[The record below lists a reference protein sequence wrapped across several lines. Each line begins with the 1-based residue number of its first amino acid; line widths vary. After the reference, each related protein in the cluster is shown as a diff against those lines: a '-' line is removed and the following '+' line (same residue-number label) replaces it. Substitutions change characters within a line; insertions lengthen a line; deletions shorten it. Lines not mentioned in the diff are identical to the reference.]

1 MVNGINSN
9 TPINS
14 YKNNAVRSA
23 KPDMDAPAFLLQYD
37 EKGVVWDRNE
47 EESDKESETRELAKN
62 GSSSQKFLSGEKN
75 DYKKQT
81 EAENK
86 KSEQPLEFG
95 EFFGSILSKIK
106 SLIAS
111 VLNFVWYGDESKTS
125 EEQGNTKGSPIIKAA
140 DSPQENGTPDA
151 YTVAADADAEAVIK
165 DMIARHDMDGVV
177 DVLTKNH
184 TIQPAHNSTL
194 LTYYNRHGKIVDLSQ
209 TNTGRILHGDRHV
222 KTL

>member
-9 TPINS
+9 NPINS
-14 YKNNAVRSA
+14 YSNTAVRSPKA
-23 KPDMDAPAFLLQYD
+23 DMDAPAFLLQYD

-47 EESDKESETRELAKN
+47 EGSDKESETRESSKN
-62 GSSSQKFLSGEKN
+62 GGSSQKSLSGEKN
-75 DYKKQT
+75 NYKKQT

-95 EFFGSILSKIK
+95 EFFGSILSRIK
-106 SLIAS
+106 SFFAS
-111 VLNFVWYGDESKTS
+111 VLNFVWYGDENETLEKQSD
-125 EEQGNTKGSPIIKAA
+125 TKEPPIIKAA
-140 DSPQENGTPDA
+140 DSLQKDDAAGT
-151 YTVAADADAEAVIK
+151 YTAVDTDAEAVIK

-194 LTYYNRHGKIVDLSQ
+194 LTYYNRHGKIVDLSH
-209 TNTGRILHGDRHV
+209 TNTGRILHGDRHM
-222 KTL
+222 KTM